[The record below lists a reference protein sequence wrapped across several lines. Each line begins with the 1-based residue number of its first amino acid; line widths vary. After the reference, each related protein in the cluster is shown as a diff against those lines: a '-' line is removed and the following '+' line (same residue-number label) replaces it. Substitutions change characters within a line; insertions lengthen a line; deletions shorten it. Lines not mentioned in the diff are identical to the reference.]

1 MTRTLVLVFFALVA
15 ATAGHGQSQVHGT
28 VTSEILVEPAQTE
41 GVSVDLRAERL
52 AALIIEQELN
62 FLEGIQLEIRVPEA
76 VRSAG
81 GGFAVYLYGD
91 VRPSPTP
98 GRSEYRGR
106 RVFFRAMP
114 AARRFF
120 VTIPVSADHRL
131 RETADA
137 YLVDEVIDAGR
148 FPMLL
153 TILPVMK
160 GIPETAMRSAFTIT
174 AKPLLLDIGAARLR
188 ITDPTGTD
196 ILESAGSLR
205 EFQLF
210 LNGERI
216 DYDEAPIALA
226 PGLHKLSLESTRYEN
241 QRLTFGVERGTVS
254 RIDIQLEEPRSA
266 VRFDA
271 PEGVTLFVDGEEV
284 DHNAPD
290 FSLPAGE
297 HTVMFQ
303 IGEYTVSKRFAVE
316 PKKSYEISLTLDI
329 LINED

>member
-1 MTRTLVLVFFALVA
+1 VLVFFALVA

-62 FLEGIQLEIRVPEA
+62 FLEGIQLEVRVPEA

-81 GGFAVYLYGD
+81 GGFAVYLYDD

-98 GRSEYRGR
+98 GRGEYRGR

-160 GIPETAMRSAFTIT
+160 GIPESAMRSAFSIT
-174 AKPLLLDIGAARLR
+174 AKPLLLDIGAAQLN

-254 RIDIQLEEPRSA
+254 RVDIQLEEPRSA

-271 PEGVTLFVDGEEV
+271 PEGVTLFVDGEEA

-329 LINED
+329 LINDN